1 MKTIVSVQ
9 EISEFDLKPSQAVAQ
24 WRALVKEDIV
34 QRLKDRSSWMRIN
47 WPTCEILQEKPAFER
62 DGFAYVESSTCG
74 SLYASY
80 RPNEDQIWSWYRE
93 SISSKFWRDELLSL
107 SKKSRQEKINEPRSD
122 WITDGIAE
130 YKPSASFLLDIST
143 NGRELINLVASKN
156 TGLKRIV
163 MAGMTADLE
172 GDATPLIGAEPTKI
186 SYLSKHGSVDVI
198 VAIDI
203 LDRVADL
210 SLLISALEETL
221 APGGIA
227 FITSPVSSGFEV
239 QTLWESSP
247 TIQPPDKLNI
257 PSVKGLQLL
266 FSAPKWEILEL
277 STPGI
282 FDVAL
287 VRKAIA
293 ESPKK
298 SWPRIMRSLVEETD
312 THGKM
317 GLVELLQSQRLSSF
331 ARLVIKRV
339 K

>member
-9 EISEFDLKPSQAVAQ
+9 EISEFDLKPSEAVAQ
-24 WRALVKEDIV
+24 WRNLVKDEIA
-34 QRLKDRSSWMRIN
+34 QRWRDRSSWIRIN

-80 RPNEDQIWSWYRE
+80 RPSEDEIWSWYRE
-93 SISSKFWRDELLSL
+93 SNSSKFWRDELLSI
-107 SKKSRQEKINEPRSD
+107 SKQSRQEKINEPRSD
-122 WITDGIAE
+122 WIADGIAE
-130 YKPSASFLLDIST
+130 YKPSATSLLDIST

-172 GDATPLIGAEPTKI
+172 GEATPMIGVEPTKI

-203 LDRVADL
+203 LDRVADV
-210 SLLISALEETL
+210 SLLISALDETL

-239 QTLWESSP
+239 QTLWGEST

-257 PSVKGLQLL
+257 PSVRGLQLL
-266 FSAPKWEILEL
+266 FPASKWEILEL
-277 STPGI
+277 STPGM
-282 FDVAL
+282 FDVEL
-287 VRKAIA
+287 VRRAII
-293 ESPKK
+293 ENPNN
-298 SWPRIMRSLVEETD
+298 SWPRIVRSLVEETD
-312 THGKM
+312 ANGKM
-317 GLVELLQSQRLSSF
+317 ALVELLQSQLMSSF
-331 ARLVIKRV
+331 SRLVIKRI

>member
-9 EISEFDLKPSQAVAQ
+9 EISEFDLKPSEAVAQ
-24 WRALVKEDIV
+24 WRNLVKDEIA
-34 QRLKDRSSWMRIN
+34 QRWRDRSSWIRIN

-80 RPNEDQIWSWYRE
+80 RPSEDEIWSWYRE
-93 SISSKFWRDELLSL
+93 SNSSKFWRDELLSI
-107 SKKSRQEKINEPRSD
+107 SKQSRQEKINEPRSD
-122 WITDGIAE
+122 WIADGIAE
-130 YKPSASFLLDIST
+130 YKPSATSLLDIST

-172 GDATPLIGAEPTKI
+172 GEATPMIGVEPTKI

-203 LDRVADL
+203 LDRVADV
-210 SLLISALEETL
+210 SLLISALDETL

-239 QTLWESSP
+239 QTLWGEST

-257 PSVKGLQLL
+257 PSVRGLQLL
-266 FSAPKWEILEL
+266 FPASKWEILEL
-277 STPGI
+277 STPGM
-282 FDVAL
+282 FDVEL
-287 VRKAIA
+287 VRRAII
-293 ESPKK
+293 ENPNN
-298 SWPRIMRSLVEETD
+298 SWPRIVRSLVEETD
-312 THGKM
+312 ANGKM
-317 GLVELLQSQRLSSF
+317 ALVELLQSQRLSSF

>member
-9 EISEFDLKPSQAVAQ
+9 EISEFDLKPSEAVAH
-24 WRALVKEDIV
+24 WRTLVKDEIPL
-34 QRLKDRSSWMRIN
+34 RWKDRSSWIRIN

-80 RPNEDQIWSWYRE
+80 RPNEDEIWSWYRE
-93 SISSKFWRDELLSL
+93 SISSKFWRDELLFL
-107 SKKSRQEKINEPRSD
+107 SKQSRQEKINEPRSD

-130 YKPSASFLLDIST
+130 YKPSATSLLDIST

-156 TGLKRIV
+156 PGLKRIV

-172 GDATPLIGAEPTKI
+172 GDATPVIDVEPTKI
-186 SYLSKHGSVDVI
+186 ADLFKHGLVDVI

-203 LDRVADL
+203 LDRVSDI
-210 SLLISALEETL
+210 SRLISAFEETL
-221 APGGIA
+221 ALGGIA

-239 QTLWESSP
+239 QALWEGSP
-247 TIQPPDKLNI
+247 SIQPPDKLNI

-266 FSAPKWEILEL
+266 FPAPKWEILEL
-277 STPGI
+277 STPGM
-282 FDVAL
+282 FDVEL

-293 ESPKK
+293 ENPKQF
-298 SWPRIMRSLVEETD
+298 WPRIVRSLVEETD
-312 THGKM
+312 ANGKM
-317 GLVELLQSQRLSSF
+317 ALVELLQSQRLSSF

>member
-9 EISEFDLKPSQAVAQ
+9 EISEFDLKPSEAVAH
-24 WRALVKEDIV
+24 WRTLVKDEIP
-34 QRLKDRSSWMRIN
+34 QRWKDRSSWIRIN

-80 RPNEDQIWSWYRE
+80 RPNEDEIWSWYRE
-93 SISSKFWRDELLSL
+93 SISSKFWRDELLFL
-107 SKKSRQEKINEPRSD
+107 SKQSRQEKINEPRSD

-130 YKPSASFLLDIST
+130 YKPSATSLLDIST

-156 TGLKRIV
+156 IGMKRIV

-172 GDATPLIGAEPTKI
+172 GNATPVIDVEPTKI
-186 SYLSKHGSVDVI
+186 AYLSKHSLVDVI

-203 LDRVADL
+203 LDRVADV
-210 SLLISALEETL
+210 SPLIKALEETL
-221 APGGIA
+221 TPGGIA

-239 QTLWESSP
+239 QTLWDGSP

-257 PSVKGLQLL
+257 PTVKGLQLL
-266 FSAPKWEILEL
+266 FPAPKWEILEL
-277 STPGI
+277 STPGM
-282 FDVAL
+282 FDVEL

-293 ESPKK
+293 ENPKIA
-298 SWPRIMRSLVEETD
+298 WPRIVRSLVEETD
-312 THGKM
+312 TNGKM
-317 GLVELLQSQRLSSF
+317 ALVELLQSQRLSSF
-331 ARLVIKRV
+331 ARLVIKR
-339 K
+339 KN